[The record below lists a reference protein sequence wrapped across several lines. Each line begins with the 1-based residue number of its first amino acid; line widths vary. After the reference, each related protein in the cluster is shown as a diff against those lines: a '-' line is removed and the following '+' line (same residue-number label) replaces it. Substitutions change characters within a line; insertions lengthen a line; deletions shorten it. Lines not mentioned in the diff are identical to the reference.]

1 MVRYLEAMRQNV
13 AFLIFIIKNKIININ
28 LAHNN
33 NSMAAKLKRFP
44 LNLVLFGPPGV
55 GKGVYC
61 SLMEKDFKLRAF
73 STGDYMRTV
82 LHTKEHPLFT
92 R

>member
-1 MVRYLEAMRQNV
+1 MRQNV
-13 AFLIFIIKNKIININ
+13 AFLVFIIKNKIIDIILNR
-28 LAHNN
+28 AHNN

-61 SLMEKDFKLRAF
+61 NLLEKDL
-73 STGDYMRTV
+73 
-82 LHTKEHPLFT
+82 
-92 R
+92 